1 MVEDVARGAVQPA
14 SLSIDGAARRVS
26 LSPADPD
33 FVQNPYAAYSAIR
46 AAGLGTFF
54 WEDYGLWCFTG
65 HAEVAALFRDRRLG
79 REVTHVASREAL
91 GWPPV
96 PARLQPFYAIE
107 AHSMLEREP
116 PVHTRLRTL
125 VNRAFVSRTVQRLR
139 PRLERLA
146 HRLIDAFEAT
156 GDIDLLP
163 AYAEPIPVTVI
174 AEMLGVPLALTPQL
188 LDWSHRM
195 VGMYQFGR
203 SRAAEDSAVEASVAF
218 VACLREVIAARRA
231 APGGEDMLSVLI
243 AAEADGGRLSE
254 DELISTAILLLNAG
268 HEATVHAIGNGV
280 AAILSAGRDPAP
292 LFADEAAT
300 AATVEEVLR
309 LAPPLHLFTRYV
321 LEPMVL
327 ADVAFATGDRIGLM
341 IGAANRDP
349 DAFPDPDRFLPGRG
363 GPGHLAFGGGIHFCV
378 GAPLA
383 RLELQVALPILF
395 ARMPGLRLAERPLVA
410 DRYHFHGLQSLRVH
424 QEPRLPAEGARQQE

>member
-1 MVEDVARGAVQPA
+1 MVRPA
-14 SLSIDGAARRVS
+14 SLRIDAAARRVS
-26 LSPADPD
+26 VSPTDPD
-33 FVQNPYAAYSAIR
+33 FVQDPYAAYRAIR
-46 AAGLGTFF
+46 AAGLGVFY
-54 WEDYGLWCFTG
+54 WEDYGFWCALG
-65 HAEVAALFRDRRLG
+65 HADVAALFRDRRLG
-79 REVTHVASREAL
+79 REVTSRASREAL
-91 GWPPV
+91 GWAPI
-96 PARLQPFYAIE
+96 PARLQPFYDIE

-116 PVHTRLRTL
+116 PDHTRLRTL
-125 VNRAFVSRTVQRLR
+125 VNRAFVSRTVERLR

-146 HRLIDAFEAT
+146 HALIDGFDSAGA
-156 GDIDLLP
+156 IDLLP

-195 VGMYQFGR
+195 VGMYQFGH
-203 SRAAEDSAVEASVAF
+203 SRAAEDSAVEASLAF
-218 VACLREVIAARRA
+218 VACLREVIAVRRG
-231 APGGEDMLSVLI
+231 APGDDMLSVLI

-280 AAILSAGRDPAP
+280 AALLASGLPAAS
-292 LFADEAAT
+292 LFADPAAT
-300 AATVEEVLR
+300 AATVEELLR

-321 LEPMVL
+321 LEPLTHAGVP
-327 ADVAFATGDRIGLM
+327 FAVGDRIGLL

-349 DAFPDPDRFLPGRG
+349 DAFPEPDRLIPGRG

-395 ARMPGLRLAERPLVA
+395 ARRPGLHLAEPPLVA
-410 DRYHFHGLQSLRVH
+410 DRYHFHGLQTLRV
-424 QEPRLPAEGARQQE
+424 RA